1 MSNIIYPAII
11 FIFIL
16 GAGMTF
22 INETGL
28 YAMKMPETGA
38 QSDLDQAREVNT
50 ALVETSK
57 ESGLSV
63 VEQITLLGQCV
74 VGGLLAILTLGPMLA
89 SFGIPD
95 SMIIYMLSPLGFVV
109 VFWIIELW
117 LGRSAE

>member
-11 FIFIL
+11 FIFLL

-28 YAMKMPETGA
+28 YSMKMPESGA
-38 QSDLDQAREVNT
+38 QSDLEQAREVNT
-50 ALVETSK
+50 ALVQTSK
-57 ESGLSV
+57 ESGMSV
-63 VEQITLLGQCV
+63 IEQVTLLGQCV
-74 VGGLLAILTLGPMLA
+74 IGGLLAILTLGPMLA

-95 SMIIYMLSPLGFVV
+95 SMIIYLLSPLGFVV